1 MSDEDEWL
9 NSDIHADDAT
19 GPASAALLESVAQAL
34 REGPDGK
41 RYDIDLS
48 VDLAEDP
55 DERDHLEI
63 DVDIQA
69 TE

>member
-19 GPASAALLESVAQAL
+19 GPASAALLEAVAQAL

-48 VDLAEDP
+48 VE
-55 DERDHLEI
+55 EREYGR
-63 DVDIQA
+63 
-69 TE
+69 